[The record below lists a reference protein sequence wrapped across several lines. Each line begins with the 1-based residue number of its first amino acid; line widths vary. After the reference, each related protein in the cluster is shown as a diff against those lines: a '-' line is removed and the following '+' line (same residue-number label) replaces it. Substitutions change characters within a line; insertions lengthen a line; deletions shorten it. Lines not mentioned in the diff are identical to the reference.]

1 MRKYYVEFQ
10 VDGKYYLSAEISYWF
25 TKPTVASF
33 KKQVQDDFDTDDV
46 VINLFRKGRR

>member
-10 VDGKYYLSAEISYWF
+10 VDGGRCSAEISYWF
-25 TKPTVASF
+25 TKPNVAGIT
-33 KKQVQDDFDTDDV
+33 KQLQDDFDTDDV